1 MLKSWLRPHYI
12 LIALLLLLTVSISLT
27 HFMKALHY
35 ESGMSSITHSHNP
48 EIHLVLISQELDNP
62 YWRLIEHG
70 ARSAAEKNHATLEYI
85 GPVEASVSEQ
95 IRLIEM
101 AVAAKIDGILTQGLD
116 EEQFVSIVDQA
127 IELGIPVI
135 TIDSDAPD
143 SRRLAYVGTDN
154 YAAGF
159 MAGKALIQ
167 DTGGNANVGIVT
179 GSFHA
184 ANLKERVRGFLD
196 AVKREDGIRIL
207 DMKES
212 NIDRIGS
219 ASAAYTMSREH
230 EALDTFVGTSALDA
244 MGIAQMLND
253 RSQDSHASEH
263 KDIRVFGFDDLP
275 ETIELIDKGIVS
287 ASIVQKPYQMGAE
300 GVELMLDY
308 LGGKRIVSVYN
319 TDARIIRK
327 EDLSMYKGGNG
338 GI

>member
-1 MLKSWLRPHYI
+1 MFKPWMRPHYI
-12 LIALLLLLTVSISLT
+12 LITVLLLLTVYISLF
-27 HFMKALHY
+27 HFMKALNY
-35 ESGMSSITHSHNP
+35 EPNMSSIPHSHDSR
-48 EIHLVLISQELDNP
+48 IHLVLISQELDNP

-70 ARSAAEKNHATLEYI
+70 ARSAAEQNKATLEYI

-101 AVAAKIDGILTQGLD
+101 AVASKIDGILTQGLD
-116 EEQFVSIVDQA
+116 DEQFISIVSQA
-127 IELGIPVI
+127 MDMGIPVI

-167 DTGGNANVGIVT
+167 DTGGSANVGIVT

-184 ANLKERVRGFLD
+184 ANLKERVQGFLD

-219 ASAAYTMSREH
+219 ASAAYTMAKEH
-230 EALDTFVGTSALDA
+230 EGLDTFFGTSALDA
-244 MGIAQMLND
+244 MGIAQMLSD
-253 RSQDSHASEH
+253 LEQDPHARE
-263 KDIRVFGFDDLP
+263 DTNIRVFGFDDLP
-275 ETIELIDKGIVS
+275 ETIELIDQGVVN
-287 ASIVQKPYQMGAE
+287 ATIVQKPYQMGAE

-308 LGGKRIVSVYN
+308 LDGKRIVSVYN
-319 TDARIIRK
+319 TDARVIRK
-327 EDLSMYKGGNG
+327 EDLPMYRGGG
-338 GI
+338 GL

>member
-1 MLKSWLRPHYI
+1 MLNSWLRPHYI

-70 ARSAAEKNHATLEYI
+70 ARSAAEQNHATLEYI

-338 GI
+338 GL